1 MPGKRLGKRPH
12 ARVPPQSLPR
22 TRALPQ
28 ETGPMT
34 EHRTTTRRRA
44 LKAAAAKP
52 TPRPLLISE
61 APALAG
67 ILTTLIFFA
76 FGDTILSNLQEDA
89 LTVVLFLWLFGV
101 MMWCSFGVMRHA
113 DAVAA
118 DLGEPYGT
126 LVLTFSVITIE
137 VALFATIMLHGQN
150 NPTLARDA
158 MFATLMIVLNGMVGA
173 ALLMGAL
180 RYHEQECN
188 LAGAR
193 AFLVVIAALS
203 VIALVLPNYVETA
216 PGPVDA
222 PGKAILFVVLTL
234 LFYAVFIFIQ
244 TMRHQAFFDEP
255 ADDSSDPAHQV
266 AAHAAVE
273 KRPLG
278 FHVAMLLVTL
288 LPVILLAESL
298 AVIVDYGIED
308 LGLPEALGG
317 VLIAVLVL
325 APEGLTAFHAAL
337 VNHLQRAVNV
347 CLGSAL
353 STIGLTIPA
362 VLVVG
367 LVTGTHVHLG
377 LSQSETVLLLL
388 TLFVSGLTFAG
399 GRTNVLQGVVH
410 LVLFFVYVILIF
422 SP

>member
-1 MPGKRLGKRPH
+1 MLGF
-12 ARVPPQSLPR
+12 AQSLY
-22 TRALPQ
+22 

-34 EHRTTTRRRA
+34 EQKTTVRR
-44 LKAAAAKP
+44 KAPKGPVTAGP
-52 TPRPLLISE
+52 GSLLVSE
-61 APALAG
+61 APAIAG
-67 ILTTLIFFA
+67 ILTTLVFLA
-76 FGDTILSNLQEDA
+76 FGRTILSNLQNDA
-89 LTVVLFLWLFGV
+89 LTLVLFLWLFGV
-101 MMWCSFGVMRHA
+101 MMWCSFGVVRHA

-118 DLGEPYGT
+118 HLGEPYGT

-137 VALFATIMLHGQN
+137 VSLFASIMLHGQN

-180 RYHEQECN
+180 RYREQECN

-203 VIALVLPNYVETA
+203 VIALVLPNYMKTAPSPVET
-216 PGPVDA
+216 PGT
-222 PGKAILFVVLTL
+222 AILFIAITL

-244 TMRHQAFFDEP
+244 TMRHQSFFDEP
-255 ADDSSDPAHQV
+255 TDCSNDPAHQ
-266 AAHAAVE
+266 ALAHAPVE
-273 KRPLG
+273 KRSLG
-278 FHVAMLLVTL
+278 FHVMMLLLTL
-288 LPVILLAESL
+288 LPVVLLAESL
-298 AVIVDYGIED
+298 AVIVDFGIED

-317 VLIAVLVL
+317 VLIAILVL

-337 VNHLQRAVNV
+337 ADHLQRAVNV

-362 VLVVG
+362 VLIVG
-367 LVTGTHVHLG
+367 LVAGIDVHLG

-399 GRTNVLQGVVH
+399 GRTNVLQGFVH
-410 LVLFFVYVILIF
+410 LVLFFVYVMLIF